1 LGSRLEA
8 TVITRDVIKKDLI
21 IKVFE
26 DSVGLVELYIEVV
39 SARA

>member
-1 LGSRLEA
+1 
-8 TVITRDVIKKDLI
+8 VITRDVIRKDLI

-26 DSVGLVELYIEVV
+26 DSVGLVELYIEVI